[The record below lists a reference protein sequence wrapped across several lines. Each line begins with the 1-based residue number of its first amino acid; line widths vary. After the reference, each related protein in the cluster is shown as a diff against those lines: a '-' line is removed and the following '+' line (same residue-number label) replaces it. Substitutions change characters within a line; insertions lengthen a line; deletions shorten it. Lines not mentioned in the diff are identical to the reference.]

1 MYKVVFVDDE
11 EQNLLLMEKI
21 IDWEELGFRVSGMA
35 LDGDEGLEMYREIQ
49 PDLMLVDIKMDE
61 MDGLS
66 LIRKL
71 REEYRAEETLFIIVT
86 AYDEFSYAQQ
96 AIRLNVENYLLK
108 PLERQK
114 MAEMIR
120 KIKRRLDKEKEENMR
135 RLLLG
140 KQQNA
145 FLFEKALSQLWET
158 FIRGEADASGDYG
171 LENVI
176 AEDVYRSFIL
186 FSPEEPD
193 EKLLEI
199 VENWDIGFCFRRQ
212 DGIFGVVRE
221 SDWCLI
227 EEAYQKLRATAGRRR
242 YMLQANGTFSN
253 ENEFARSIQQCVLD
267 RYTLF
272 YEEKS
277 GMYYSG
283 EGEGMAREYE
293 AMDRGIAVDEMLK
306 ELLYQGKSDISEK
319 MLAQIMDEA
328 KKRNGNPG
336 QLADM
341 MLDMLYQLKIQLTKT
356 YMERAFALLR
366 HQNFLV
372 LYEFHTSKKLQR
384 ALEQVF
390 RDVAWQVQEIKNDKG
405 NHSTMDKIVD
415 YIQKNYWSREF
426 SATEA
431 AEAVSLSRNY
441 LLKIFK
447 EEKGISF
454 WDYVTQLRMEKAKE
468 LLKNTDCT
476 IYSISLDIG
485 YESQYHFSRKFKSLF
500 GISPVEFRNL

>member
-66 LIRKL
+66 LIRRL
-71 REEYRAEETLFIIVT
+71 REEYGAEETLFIIVT

-114 MAEMIR
+114 LAEMIR
-120 KIKRRLDKEKEENMR
+120 KIKKRLDMEKEKSR
-135 RLLLG
+135 QQLLLG
-140 KQQNA
+140 KQQSA
-145 FLFEKALSQLWET
+145 FLFEKALSQLWEA
-158 FIRGEADASGDYG
+158 FIRGGADEHGDYG
-171 LENVI
+171 LENII
-176 AEDVYRSFIL
+176 AKEAYRSFIL
-186 FSPEEPD
+186 FSPNESD

-199 VENWDIGFCFRRQ
+199 VGAWDIEFYFRRQ
-212 DGIFGVVRE
+212 DGVLGIARE
-221 SDWCLI
+221 ENWHRI
-227 EEAYQKLRATAGRRR
+227 EEAYKNLTEKEGRKR
-242 YMLQANGTFSN
+242 YMLQVNAAFSS
-253 ENEFARSIQQCVLD
+253 EKEFVGSIRQCVLD
-267 RYTLF
+267 RYALF

-277 GMYYSG
+277 RMYFSG
-283 EGEGMAREYE
+283 EKKEEAKKQEGT
-293 AMDRGIAVDEMLK
+293 DRRTAVDEMLK

-319 MLAQIMDEA
+319 RLAQIINDA
-328 KKRNGNPG
+328 KEKEDSPA
-336 QLADM
+336 QLADT

-356 YMERAFALLR
+356 YKERAFALLR
-366 HQNFLV
+366 HQSFLA
-372 LYEFHTSKKLQR
+372 LHEFHTSKKLQN
-384 ALEQVF
+384 ALEQIF
-390 RDVAWQVQEIKNDKG
+390 RHVAEQVQEIKNDNG
-405 NHSTMDKIVD
+405 NHAAMGKIMD
-415 YIQKNYWSREF
+415 YIEKNYWSREF

-454 WDYVTQLRMEKAKE
+454 WDYVTRLRMEKAKE
-468 LLKNTDCT
+468 LLKNTDNT
-476 IYSISLDIG
+476 VYSISLDIG

-500 GISPVEFRNL
+500 GISPLEFRNL

>member
-35 LDGDEGLEMYREIQ
+35 LDGDEGIEMYREIH

-66 LIRKL
+66 LIRRL
-71 REEYRAEETLFIIVT
+71 REEYGAEETLFIIVT

-114 MAEMIR
+114 LAEMLW
-120 KIKRRLDKEKEENMR
+120 KIKKRLDTEKEKSLR
-135 RLLLG
+135 QLFLG
-140 KQQNA
+140 KQQSA
-145 FLFEKALSQLWET
+145 FLFEKALSQLWDA
-158 FIRGEADASGDYG
+158 FIRGEADVPGDYG
-171 LENVI
+171 LKGVI
-176 AEDVYRSFIL
+176 AENIYRSFIL
-186 FSPEEPD
+186 FSPNEPD

-199 VENWDIGFCFRRQ
+199 VKNWDVSFYFQRQ
-212 DGIFGVVRE
+212 DGIFGIIKE
-221 SDWCLI
+221 EDWQRI
-227 EEAYQKLRATAGRRR
+227 GEAYEELKKTEGRRR
-242 YMLQANGTFSN
+242 YMLQVNAAFSN
-253 ENEFARSIQQCVLD
+253 ENEFIESIRECVLS
-267 RYTLF
+267 RYELF

-277 GMYYSG
+277 RMYYS
-283 EGEGMAREYE
+283 REKKEAVRQYE
-293 AMDRGIAVDEMLK
+293 RADRRMAVDEMLK
-306 ELLYQGKSDISEK
+306 ELLYQGKSDTSEK
-319 MLAQIMDEA
+319 ILAQIMDDA
-328 KKRNGNPG
+328 KEKQGSPG
-336 QLADM
+336 QLADA

-356 YMERAFALLR
+356 YKERAFALLR

-372 LYEFHTSKKLQR
+372 LCEFHTSKKLHK
-384 ALEQVF
+384 ALEEIF
-390 RDVAWQVQEIKNDKG
+390 RYVAGQVQEIKNDKG
-405 NHSTMDKIVD
+405 NHATMGKIMD
-415 YIQKNYWSREF
+415 YIQKNYCSREF
-426 SATEA
+426 SATET

-468 LLKNTDCT
+468 FLKNTDRT
-476 IYSISLDIG
+476 VYSISLDIG
-485 YESQYHFSRKFKSLF
+485 YESQYHFSRKFKSFF
-500 GISPVEFRNL
+500 GISPLEFRNL

>member
-35 LDGDEGLEMYREIQ
+35 LDGDEGIEMYREIR

-66 LIRKL
+66 LIRRL
-71 REEYRAEETLFIIVT
+71 REAYGAEDTLFIIVT

-114 MAEMIR
+114 LTEMLR
-120 KIKRRLDKEKEENMR
+120 KIKKRLDMEKER
-135 RLLLG
+135 KQRQFLLG
-140 KQQNA
+140 KQQSA
-145 FLFEKALSQLWET
+145 FLFEKALSQLWGA
-158 FIRGEADASGDYG
+158 FIRGETGISKDYG

-176 AEDVYRSFIL
+176 GKDVYRFFVL
-186 FSPEEPD
+186 FSPDEPD
-193 EKLLEI
+193 EKLLEM
-199 VENWDIGFCFRRQ
+199 VKTWGAGFYFQRQ
-212 DGIFGVVRE
+212 DGIFGIVKE
-221 SDWCLI
+221 ENWHGI
-227 EEAYQKLRATAGRRR
+227 EEAYEKLRVTEGRRR
-242 YMLQANGTFSN
+242 YMLQVNAAFSS
-253 ENEFARSIQQCVLD
+253 EDEFIESMFQCVLS
-267 RYTLF
+267 RYELF

-277 GMYYSG
+277 RMYYSG
-283 EGEGMAREYE
+283 ERKGQAGRYEEADKREF
-293 AMDRGIAVDEMLK
+293 VDEMLK
-306 ELLYQGKSDISEK
+306 ELIYQGKSDSSEK
-319 MLAQIMDEA
+319 ILARIMKDA
-328 KKRNGNPG
+328 KEKEESPG
-336 QLADM
+336 QLVDA

-356 YMERAFALLR
+356 YKERAFALLR

-372 LYEFHTSKKLQR
+372 LHEFHTSEKLR
-384 ALEQVF
+384 RMLEQIF
-390 RDVAWQVQEIKNDKG
+390 RSVAEQVQEIKNDRG
-405 NHSTMDKIVD
+405 NYAAVGKIMD
-415 YIQKNYWSREF
+415 YIQKNYWCREF

-431 AEAVSLSRNY
+431 AEAVNLSRNY

-468 LLKNTDCT
+468 LLKNTDRT
-476 IYSISLDIG
+476 VYAISLDIG

-500 GISPVEFRNL
+500 GVSPLEFRNL